1 MDSIPSATII
11 EAVFPFEGKMSI
23 DKRVEFVFYIL
34 YPSSYRELPLK
45 WEHDQRYSV
54 VLQNYSLSIPF
65 MNLGVMNILCLLV
78 FKTFQ
83 K

>member
-1 MDSIPSATII
+1 MH
-11 EAVFPFEGKMSI
+11 
-23 DKRVEFVFYIL
+23 FYKHTA
-34 YPSSYRELPLK
+34 YRELPLK